1 VDTGRR
7 WLAVGRCTDTDP
19 RRAGRE
25 AARQARVDTNPALLV
40 VFCSGQADP
49 AEVLA
54 GIDEVFPGVP
64 LIGCSSQAVIASDG
78 LDGPGVAVTALGGPG
93 FAAHTGLAPADGGGQ
108 RDAGAAVA
116 GCLAG
121 LAGPADPAD
130 LAGDHPYRV
139 LMLLTDGSLGD
150 QEEVLAGAYS
160 VVGASVPLIGGTCG
174 PDPALGHGYQLRGRE
189 VATGSV
195 AGAVIASDAPF
206 GIGLGHGCRKV
217 GEPLIVTRSV
227 RGEIFTL
234 DDEPALQAY
243 LGRLDAPPE
252 VYRDAAVYDT
262 YTRPRPIGIRRRNG
276 EEVRHV
282 SRVPGPDGRLRSSG
296 EVPEGGLIW
305 VMEGDRESTLDSA
318 GEACQAA
325 VDDLGGHAPLGLIAF
340 DCISRSRVLGEEGT
354 RQEVERMLKV
364 ADGAPLAG
372 FYTWGEI
379 ARTRGITGY
388 HNQTLAVL
396 AVA

>member
-1 VDTGRR
+1 VRVDTGRR
-7 WLAVGRCTDTDP
+7 WLAVGRCADADP

-25 AARQARVDTNPALLV
+25 AARQARVETNPALLV

-64 LIGCSSQAVIASDG
+64 LIGCSSQAVIASEG

-93 FAAHTGLAPADGGGQ
+93 FAARTGLASAGDGGQ
-108 RDAGAAVA
+108 REAGAAVA
-116 GCLAG
+116 GRL
-121 LAGPADPAD
+121 AD
-130 LAGDHPYRV
+130 LAGDHPHRV
-139 LMLLTDGSLGD
+139 LLLLTDGSLGD
-150 QEEVLAGAYS
+150 QEEILAGAYS

-174 PDPALGHGYQLRGRE
+174 TDPALGHGYQLRGRA

-195 AGAVIASDAPF
+195 VGAVIASDAPF
-206 GIGLGHGCRKV
+206 GIGLGHGCRKI
-217 GEPLIVTRSV
+217 GQPMIVTRSV
-227 RGEIFTL
+227 QGVISTL
-234 DDEPALQAY
+234 DDEPALDAY

-252 VYRDAAVYDT
+252 VYRDHAAFDA

-282 SRVPGPDGRLRSSG
+282 GLVPGPEGRLRSSG

-305 VMEGDRESTLDSA
+305 VMEGDRESTLDA
-318 GEACQAA
+318 AAEACQAA
-325 VDDLGGHAPLGLIAF
+325 VDGLGGHPPLGLIAF
-340 DCISRSRVLGEEGT
+340 DCISRSRVLGAEGT
-354 RQEVERMLKV
+354 REEVERMLKV

>member
-1 VDTGRR
+1 MRVDTGRR
-7 WLAVGRCTDTDP
+7 WLAVGRCTDADP

-25 AARQARVDTNPALLV
+25 AARQAWVDTNPALLI

-49 AEVLA
+49 AAVLA
-54 GIDEVFPGVP
+54 GIEEVFPGVP
-64 LIGCSSQAVIASDG
+64 LIGCSAQAVIAADG
-78 LDGPGVAVTALGGPG
+78 LDGPGVVVTALGGPG
-93 FAAHTGLAPADGGGQ
+93 FAAHTGLASADAGCQ

-116 GCLAG
+116 GSLAE
-121 LAGPADPAD
+121 
-130 LAGDHPYRV
+130 LAGDRPHRV
-139 LMLLTDGSLGD
+139 LLLLTDGSVRD
-150 QEEVLAGAYS
+150 QEEILAGAYS

-174 PDPALGHGYQLRGRE
+174 PDPALGHGYQLRGRD
-189 VATGSV
+189 VATRSV

-206 GIGLGHGCRKV
+206 GIGLGHGCRKI
-217 GEPLIVTRSV
+217 GEPMIVTRSV
-227 RGEIFTL
+227 RGEISTL
-234 DDEPALQAY
+234 DDQPALQAY

-252 VYRDAAVYDT
+252 VYRDQAAYDEF
-262 YTRPRPIGIRRRNG
+262 TRRRPIGIRRRNG

-282 SRVPGPDGRLRSSG
+282 NLVPGPEGRLRSSG

-305 VMEGDRESTLDSA
+305 VLEGDRESTLDA
-318 GEACQAA
+318 AAEACQAA
-325 VDDLGGHAPLGLIAF
+325 VEGLDGFAPLGLIAF